1 MAAVTIRELL
11 TKLGVDADTAAVQ
24 QYDKALGTAKKTM
37 LAAAA
42 AATAFSGALLASTV
56 ATGRQG
62 DEAAK
67 AGARV
72 GVTAEEMQELG
83 FAAEQTGARLIDV
96 ETAFRRQARAAADA
110 AKGTGRAAETY
121 ADLEI
126 KVKDASGRFKEPLD
140 LFLETADVMRGL
152 ASETEKSAIAN
163 DLFGRGGA
171 KILPL
176 INAGAEGINNLRQ
189 QAQDLGFVLD
199 NEAAKAAED
208 FVDRQNEVRLA
219 LVGVRNQIGKRLM
232 PELTRMLEGFRDFI
246 VVNRDV
252 IRQRIDKNM
261 ERITGAVEF
270 LRRKFKEV
278 DEIVRERLGGW
289 GNIFQQIEKAAAF
302 SGLLTALTVVAQLA
316 KAATLAFGAMSAAGA
331 PVVIAMLAVTLAL
344 VGAALALDDL
354 IVFARGGESAIG
366 KFLDAF
372 DPALADSFRVSLN
385 ELTSAG
391 LQLNDTI
398 REAFGSDVVELMMD
412 FARGLAFVA
421 SQAILTSVENL
432 NFQLKTMVGWLKVA
446 DEALSVLTGGGGDIL
461 GVFRQQQG
469 SLADEAER
477 IGRARFEAQSDAQRR
492 SSGQYFDPVS
502 FGGPLRDR
510 VNAALIQPSQT
521 AAAGAT
527 TVNQGGDT
535 ITMNITGASEGEMV
549 AMMNRLRMERNR
561 AALAAA
567 AGGER

>member
-24 QYDKALGTAKKTM
+24 QYDKAVDLTKTTM

-42 AATAFSGALLASTV
+42 AATVLAGALIGVTV
-56 ATGRQG
+56 ATANQG

-83 FAAEQTGARLIDV
+83 FAAEQTGAKLIDV
-96 ETAFRRQARAAADA
+96 ETAFRRQARAASDA

-121 ADLEI
+121 RDLGI
-126 KVKDASGRFKEPLD
+126 NVKDAGGEFKAPLD
-140 LFLETADVMRGL
+140 LFLETAEAMKGL
-152 ASETEKSAIAN
+152 SSETEKSAIAN

-176 INAGAEGINNLRQ
+176 INAGAEGINNLRD

-199 NEAAKAAED
+199 NEAAKASED

-232 PELTRMLEGFRDFI
+232 PVLTDMLAGFRDFI

-261 ERITGAVEF
+261 ERITAAVELLQRGF
-270 LRRKFKEV
+270 EKV
-278 DEIVRERLGGW
+278 DEVVRERLGGW
-289 GNIFQQIEKAAAF
+289 GNIFQQIEKAATF
-302 SGLLTALTVVAQLA
+302 SGLLATLTVVIRLA

-331 PVVIAMLAVTLAL
+331 PVVIAMAAVALAVIGATLAIE
-344 VGAALALDDL
+344 DL

-366 KFLDAF
+366 KFLEAF
-372 DPALADSFRVSLN
+372 DPQMAEELRATLN
-385 ELTSAG
+385 ELGAELMELGAIFEEIGLPLEELGALAEFILVNVILGSVRRLNQDLRMMIGLFQLVPRSLEELTSGSALLEG
-391 LQLNDTI
+391 I
-398 REAFGSDVVELMMD
+398 RERGGAFLGRESERMQSSAQQR
-412 FARGLAFVA
+412 FGAQQAGQVA
-421 SQAILTSVENL
+421 A
-432 NFQLKTMVGWLKVA
+432 
-446 DEALSVLTGGGGDIL
+446 
-461 GVFRQQQG
+461 GV
-469 SLADEAER
+469 
-477 IGRARFEAQSDAQRR
+477 
-492 SSGQYFDPVS
+492 
-502 FGGPLRDR
+502 
-510 VNAALIQPSQT
+510 
-521 AAAGAT
+521 AAAAAPALVGGASAT
-527 TVNQGGDT
+527 TVNQGGDN
-535 ITMNITGASEGEMV
+535 ITMNITGASEAEMV
-549 AMMNRLRMERNR
+549 AMMDRLRVERNR
-561 AALAAA
+561 RAIAAA